1 MQAVILPKTLIA
13 YLCSYY
19 DNIFKALFTW
29 THSNVKTRN
38 EGGRERKRER
48 ERDLCVV
55 GKRLKL
61 CDS

>member
-29 THSNVKTRN
+29 THTNVKTRN
-38 EGGRERKRER
+38 EGRRVGGREKER
-48 ERDLCVV
+48 ERPLCCG
-55 GKRLKL
+55 GKAEAL
-61 CDS
+61 